1 MVKKNFDFFT
11 TLVEKMGNRLRV
23 VILATY
29 LYNVDEFSS
38 AWYGQER
45 LNSVVADR
53 HEGTLQLQLISGAAS
68 LRLTRLKKSVEE
80 STYFSAIPANA
91 VLF

>member
-1 MVKKNFDFFT
+1 
-11 TLVEKMGNRLRV
+11 MGNRLRV

-29 LYNVDEFSS
+29 LYNVEEFSS

-68 LRLTRLKKSVEE
+68 LRLTRLKK
-80 STYFSAIPANA
+80 
-91 VLF
+91 VLRSPPISQQFLQMRLY